1 MGFLDGLLKRVVR
14 SAVNEE
20 VNKVERNI
28 TNEVRDTI
36 NENKPKQESR
46 YKVGEKYLHF
56 PQFDGVLD
64 DVSEKKESTYERC
77 TMDYY
82 HATNEEIDKYANEV
96 VEKGYKKMTNVRY
109 EKDNEYIII
118 ENRNN
123 YLHLVFHIKF

>member
-20 VNKVERNI
+20 VNKVERDITKKVEDNI
-28 TNEVRDTI
+28 GEI
-36 NENKPKQESR
+36 KPKKESR
-46 YKVGEKYLHF
+46 YHVPEKYMHF
-56 PQFDGVLD
+56 PQFDGAID
-64 DVSEKKESTYERC
+64 DIDEKKESKYERC

-82 HATNEEIDKYANEV
+82 QATNDEIDKYIEEV
-96 VEKGYKKMTNVRY
+96 QQKGYKKMTNVRF